1 MLGPSVAWT
10 LGSVPSHRASPGCPS
25 AYPCSRPGWG
35 AAGSRGC
42 RDICTRPG
50 GSRRFQG
57 RRCWWLQWRTGQC
70 LRQSEAEVMR
80 ERGQAK
86 AGERGSGVGW
96 GEGGTQGTGASED
109 PQKPHPS
116 LGWARPYPHVAW
128 PCITPHGTPPR
139 TLSPRGEL
147 PVVHPPDHNP
157 VGSTR
162 PCPSRGTLRHLKSSL
177 NKGMALTHSPRD
189 RQTALVSR
197 VLGENCQRKKGEVG
211 WGQLN
216 KALNAMF
223 REAYE
228 KGGHARWGMIRA
240 VSKRPLIWLCHL
252 AQKGSKWLTDRAGG
266 TGRGLLETC

>member
-1 MLGPSVAWT
+1 MLVAPAAHRSTPATERGRGHKGARTGKGRGAGQWGRGGRGWDTGHRGLRGPTEASLLSWLGPPIST
-10 LGSVPSHRASPGCPS
+10 
-25 AYPCSRPGWG
+25 CSM
-35 AAGSRGC
+35 A
-42 RDICTRPG
+42 
-50 GSRRFQG
+50 
-57 RRCWWLQWRTGQC
+57 L
-70 LRQSEAEVMR
+70 
-80 ERGQAK
+80 
-86 AGERGSGVGW
+86 
-96 GEGGTQGTGASED
+96 
-109 PQKPHPS
+109 
-116 LGWARPYPHVAW
+116 YN
-128 PCITPHGTPPR
+128 PPR
-139 TLSPRGEL
+139 HSSQDPESQGGAPSR
-147 PVVHPPDHNP
+147 HPPDHNP

-162 PCPSRGTLRHLKSSL
+162 PCPSRGTLGHLKSSL

-223 REAYE
+223 RQAYE

-252 AQKGSKWLTDRAGG
+252 AQKGSKWLKDRAGG